1 MAYDGIFI
9 KSQIEEIKKV
19 VLDEH
24 VAKITMTSAKE
35 VSFHVRK
42 KGTNYILKMNA
53 NPNFP
58 HILLDVDDTD
68 NLKVPPAFCM
78 LLRKYLQGAM
88 IKRSSSFF
96 GPMGSTCGSVC
107 QISRPQIASNRAR
120 TSAALKKRVSSDQAF
135 SDRMGYSSAP
145 AWVSAA
151 AAGVPDAVTP
161 SPPST
166 SSDTVAPPIAS
177 WRRDFGEVVNIFSLP
192 FKSSMVWRWHAPD
205 NARPCA
211 AFTMAQ
217 A

>member
-1 MAYDGIFI
+1 M
-9 KSQIEEIKKV
+9 
-19 VLDEH
+19 
-24 VAKITMTSAKE
+24 
-35 VSFHVRK
+35 
-42 KGTNYILKMNA
+42 
-53 NPNFP
+53 
-58 HILLDVDDTD
+58 
-68 NLKVPPAFCM
+68 
-78 LLRKYLQGAM
+78 GATGAEGA
-88 IKRSSSFF
+88 I
-96 GPMGSTCGSVC
+96 GAVGAVGSTASCAATGTADAWGATGTSGMVSTAATAGRIGS
-107 QISRPQIASNRAR
+107 
-120 TSAALKKRVSSDQAF
+120 ALVRSTPMVRSTF
-135 SDRMGYSSAP
+135 L
-145 AWVSAA
+145 VSAA